1 MYYHHYYCGLERI
14 GGWALSLGTNQLS
27 CLKRTRVPL
36 FPGFV
41 RPPNSQHTH
50 TRDGER
56 GEKLSERTRGLKRGK
71 RGGEA

>member
-1 MYYHHYYCGLERI
+1 M
-14 GGWALSLGTNQLS
+14 GTKQLS

-41 RPPNSQHTH
+41 RPPPQQSTH
-50 TRDGER
+50 AQERWGVR